1 MAPADAFTW
10 TPGARRSVNVL
21 VAMQAMHL
29 CATQV
34 VMLAS
39 DDLLVSLLRAQFRKK
54 IQRKAVAEGAD
65 EAERAAAE
73 EEFEKEVK
81 IKANSRGAHI
91 MSMVMIVISLADFV
105 IGPLLGGIADAWG
118 RKFLM
123 LIAPTLQGIF
133 RAAIAL
139 RPSVPLFV
147 AFQMVQGVTNIMT
160 ARVIQ
165 LMIGDIVPR
174 HTFEYQRVWG
184 VSSKVNTILGLI
196 FTVGGGRVSLKAGFL
211 ASAVINLAQLLSM
224 MLLMADTLQPKDRI
238 PFTFKNSHPFAFIS
252 FFRRSPM
259 LRNIGIFTVLS
270 EAPNFES
277 CECSNG
283 MLQPSCHAFV

>member
-1 MAPADAFTW
+1 
-10 TPGARRSVNVL
+10 
-21 VAMQAMHL
+21 
-29 CATQV
+29 
-34 VMLAS
+34 
-39 DDLLVSLLRAQFRKK
+39 
-54 IQRKAVAEGAD
+54 
-65 EAERAAAE
+65 
-73 EEFEKEVK
+73 
-81 IKANSRGAHI
+81 
-91 MSMVMIVISLADFV
+91 
-105 IGPLLGGIADAWG
+105 
-118 RKFLM
+118 
-123 LIAPTLQGIF
+123 
-133 RAAIAL
+133 
-139 RPSVPLFV
+139 
-147 AFQMVQGVTNIMT
+147 MT

-277 CECSNG
+277 YNG
-283 MLQPSCHAFV
+283 LFQIHKFGWGKRERSTLHVFRRSIHFFNFNVYELMVRKLGLTGTLRWGLRCTGMETIIPGLIGGKKLRFLIHFESF

>member
-1 MAPADAFTW
+1 
-10 TPGARRSVNVL
+10 
-21 VAMQAMHL
+21 
-29 CATQV
+29 
-34 VMLAS
+34 
-39 DDLLVSLLRAQFRKK
+39 
-54 IQRKAVAEGAD
+54 
-65 EAERAAAE
+65 
-73 EEFEKEVK
+73 
-81 IKANSRGAHI
+81 
-91 MSMVMIVISLADFV
+91 
-105 IGPLLGGIADAWG
+105 
-118 RKFLM
+118 
-123 LIAPTLQGIF
+123 
-133 RAAIAL
+133 
-139 RPSVPLFV
+139 
-147 AFQMVQGVTNIMT
+147 MT

-283 MLQPSCHAFV
+283 LRQPSCHAVV